1 MGNSKWVSLVVV
13 FGIAVMAI
21 GCSSDETEIGNSGV
35 TEEDIAEAV
44 QQSEQNN
51 PLEDRPS
58 DTTDDVSIRANLCE
72 ITDPDVL
79 DDGLRRRVWISVENE
94 QPEIVSVVADI
105 EFTDGSVLR
114 SEPHDVGAMFEG
126 DPGSN
131 SFGTPDVADIDPS
144 REGEDCFEEIASI
157 KIAEIGEPVWMTPE
171 DDASIRSQTS

>member
-1 MGNSKWVSLVVV
+1 MGKSMWVSLALV
-13 FGIAVMAI
+13 FGVAAMAT
-21 GCSSDETEIGNSGV
+21 GCSGDETEIGNSGI

-44 QQSEQNN
+44 QQSEENN

-58 DTTDDVSIRANLCE
+58 HSMDDVSIRANLCE

-79 DDGLRRRVWISVENE
+79 DDGLRRRVWISVENG
-94 QPEIVSVVADI
+94 QAEIVSVIADI

-126 DPGSN
+126 DPGTN
-131 SFGTPDVADIDPS
+131 SFGTPDTADIDPS
-144 REGEDCFEEIASI
+144 REGEDCFEEVASI
-157 KIAEIGEPVWMTPE
+157 TVAEIGEPVWMTPE